1 MNIKHNTLLILVV
14 LPFIALTAHATSVE
28 NIAVY
33 AVEKSRGTVSIAEQ
47 HIYTKSF
54 NVILKN
60 LSDKDITLSNYC
72 IKGISPD
79 GREFIMNS
87 IKDNILKNILPAHK
101 ISQGLFSL
109 HGNNISVQ
117 KVALIKLSNDCTSNQ
132 NDKLPFP
139 LDNRYIN

>member
-1 MNIKHNTLLILVV
+1 MKIKHNTLLILVT
-14 LPFIALTAHATSVE
+14 LPFISLTAHATSAEKV
-28 NIAVY
+28 AVY
-33 AVEKSRGTVSIAEQ
+33 AVEKSRGTVSVAEQ

-60 LSDKDITLSNYC
+60 LSDKDIKLSDYC

-87 IKDNILKNILPAHK
+87 IKDDILKNILPAHK
-101 ISQGLFSL
+101 TAQAIFSL

-139 LDNRYIN
+139 LENKHIN

>member
-1 MNIKHNTLLILVV
+1 MKSKRNTLLALLV
-14 LPFIALTAHATSVE
+14 LPFISLTAHAISAE
-28 NIAVY
+28 NIVVY
-33 AVEKSRGTVSIAEQ
+33 AVEKSRGSVSVADQ

-60 LSDKDITLSNYC
+60 LSAKDINLSNYC

-87 IKDNILKNILPAHK
+87 VKDDILKNTLPAHK
-101 ISQGLFSL
+101 TTQGTFSL
-109 HGNNISVQ
+109 HGNSISVQ
-117 KVALIKLSNDCTSNQ
+117 KVVLVKLSDDCTNNQ

-139 LDNRYIN
+139 LENGYID